1 MDKKQIQREN
11 LKNILYSIFDNY
23 GDLSKKIYIVISDVE
38 NNKHICEEILKI
50 INKNT
55 PSFIR
60 KILVGYNDD
69 NKNVTVKLKRRNEKF
84 NIVEKYDLN
93 SKDDVVVDIYNMD
106 LSKEK
111 YSYESKFIVDMFVA
125 IGSGCLLW
133 LLTVYRHELN
143 RIGGLLMLLSYVVY
157 LIYLC

>member
-93 SKDDVVVDIYNMD
+93 SKDDVVIDIYLKKSTVMKVN
-106 LSKEK
+106 
-111 YSYESKFIVDMFVA
+111 
-125 IGSGCLLW
+125 LL
-133 LLTVYRHELN
+133 
-143 RIGGLLMLLSYVVY
+143 
-157 LIYLC
+157 